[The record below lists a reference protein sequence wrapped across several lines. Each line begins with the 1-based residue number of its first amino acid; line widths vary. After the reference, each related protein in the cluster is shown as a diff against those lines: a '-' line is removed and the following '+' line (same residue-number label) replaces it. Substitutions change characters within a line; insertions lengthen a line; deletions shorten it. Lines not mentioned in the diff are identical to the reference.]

1 MAGEFGAFVNQK
13 RKGRG
18 AGGSDVLLR
27 DLAEA
32 IGISVSYLSDI
43 LKGRRSLPDMKQLD
57 TIAKILSLSPD
68 EKEEMLDLV
77 GRERSEA
84 APDLPGYTALRKASK
99 KGLGDDFWKRI
110 SDTIDK
116 EE

>member
-1 MAGEFGAFVNQK
+1 
-13 RKGRG
+13 
-18 AGGSDVLLR
+18 
-27 DLAEA
+27 
-32 IGISVSYLSDI
+32 
-43 LKGRRSLPDMKQLD
+43 MKQLD
-57 TIAKILSLSPD
+57 AIAKILSLSPD

-84 APDLPGYTALRKASK
+84 APDLPGYIMDANIPHVRTALRKASK